1 MRLKSMAAILLLLTI
16 PALADQVVLKNGDRL
31 TGSITKS
38 DGKQLVIKTDYAGD
52 ITVKFDAI
60 QSMTSTGDLKVI
72 EGSKTVVGPVTTS
85 GADLIVAT
93 KVAGTAEVPM
103 ASVTTLR
110 SPAEQ
115 AAFEKSLHPGFLE
128 GWKGGLN
135 LGFAVTTGN
144 SETKNLNVA
153 FSAVRTGFHDKLT
166 LYANSIYAVNDK
178 VVPPQTGPQTT
189 ANSTG
194 GGVVYNHDFTPR
206 IFWYVSGDF
215 FSNSLQDLDLRAIM
229 GGGGGVHLI
238 KNAATTLDFLA
249 GLNYTH
255 ENFTGVPSPIP
266 PPPTYSYS
274 NSLAA
279 LTVGDTFSH
288 KAGKSTV
295 ITQTFLLYPDLSK
308 LGEYRGTFALGTV
321 TKLNKWLGWQ
331 NSFGD
336 VFDTNPPAALPRIER
351 NDIQIS
357 TGLNI
362 AFTH

>member
-1 MRLKSMAAILLLLTI
+1 MHLKSLAAILILLTI
-16 PALADQVVLKNGDRL
+16 PAFADQVVLKNGDRL

-52 ITVKFDAI
+52 VTVKFDAI
-60 QSMTSTGDLKVI
+60 QSITSAGDLNVS
-72 EGSKTVVGPVTTS
+72 EGKKTVVGPVTTS
-85 GADLIVAT
+85 GADLIITT
-93 KVAGTAEVPM
+93 KAGGTAEVPM

-110 SPAEQ
+110 SPSEE
-115 AAFEKSLHPGFLE
+115 AAYEKSLHPGVLE

-153 FSAVRTGFHDKLT
+153 FNAVRTGLHDKLT

-194 GGVVYNHDFTPR
+194 GGAVYNHDFTPR

-215 FSNSLQDLDLRAIM
+215 FANSLQSLNLRSIL
-229 GGGGGVHLI
+229 GGGAGVHLI
-238 KNAATTLDFLA
+238 KNAVTTLDFLA

-255 ENFTGVPSPIP
+255 ESFGDVPSPNP
-266 PPPTYSYS
+266 PPATYSYS

-288 KAGKSTV
+288 KLGKSTV

-308 LGEYRGTFALGTV
+308 TGEYRGTFALGTV

-351 NDIQIS
+351 NDVQIS